1 MLYALLA
8 IAVLVLLVTWL
19 KLNPFIALLISSLTL
34 GAMVVA
40 TSGTLAMTEILEAF
54 QTGFGRTLAG
64 TGSIIVLGVVFG
76 KLLAESGG
84 AGVLAKQFIRTLGP
98 SRIGLCIILLAL
110 CVGMTTWF
118 AVGLLLI
125 LPIVI
130 TLAKETGKPFLL
142 LVLPLLSFLSVM
154 HGLMPP
160 HPGPVIAIKE
170 LNASMGM
177 VILWALVLG
186 IPVAAIAGP
195 FFARLAVRR
204 VDVATPEFTPS
215 VSAGQTLPTF
225 GLTIFTVL
233 LPVILLLSGTVVEVL
248 AKSQGAQEYFKQH
261 GLTPPELSLWG
272 KVGLFVGHPVI
283 ALLLSVLFAMWAFG
297 KRCGRSLGEL
307 LKFSEQSVS
316 GIGMT
321 LILVGAGGGFAL
333 VMRTAGVD
341 KQLAEL
347 AASAGLPLLVY
358 GWLVSAFI
366 RVATGSATVAI
377 TVASGFIA
385 PVLAA
390 HPGTSPE
397 LMVISI
403 GCGSLFLSH
412 LNDSGFWMVKECLGL
427 SVGQTLRTWTITET
441 LIGFSGLGMALL
453 AEQVLKFIG

>member
-1 MLYALLA
+1 MLFALLA
-8 IAVLVLLVTWL
+8 IAALVGLVTWL
-19 KLNPFIALLISSLTL
+19 KLNPFIALLISSLLL

-40 TSGTLAMTEILEAF
+40 TQLVLPGVVPLTMASVLDSF
-54 QTGFGRTLAG
+54 QSGFGRAMMNTG
-64 TGSIIVLGVVFG
+64 TIIVLGVVFG

-98 SRIGLCIILLAL
+98 DRIGLCIILLAL

-170 LNASMGM
+170 LNANMGM
-177 VILWALVLG
+177 VIIWALVLG

-195 FFARLAVRR
+195 FFAKIAVKR
-204 VDVATPEFTPS
+204 VEVATPDFTPS
-215 VSAGQTLPTF
+215 VSAQQVLPTF
-225 GLTIFTVL
+225 GLTLFTVL
-233 LPVILLLSGTVVEVL
+233 LPVMLLLAGTVVEL
-248 AKSQGAQEYFKQH
+248 LHAKE
-261 GLTPPELSLWG
+261 TLWG

-283 ALLLSVLFAMWAFG
+283 ALLSSVLFAMWAFG
-297 KRCGRSLGEL
+297 RRCGRTAGEL

-321 LILVGAGGGFAL
+321 LILVGAGGGFAF
-333 VMRTAGVD
+333 VMRDAGVA

-385 PVLAA
+385 PVMAA

-397 LMVISI
+397 LMVISV

-441 LIGFSGLGMALL
+441 LIGLSGLGMALL
-453 AEQVLKFIG
+453 AEQVLRLL

>member
-40 TSGTLAMTEILEAF
+40 TSGSLAMTEVLEAF

-177 VILWALVLG
+177 VIIWALVLG

-195 FFARLAVRR
+195 FFARLAVKR

-248 AKSQGAQEYFKQH
+248 AKSHGAQEYFKEN

-272 KVGLFVGHPVI
+272 KIFLFIGNPVI

-297 KRCGRSLGEL
+297 KRCGRSAGEL

-390 HPGTSPE
+390 HPGTSPSRTSTTAASGWSRNASASP
-397 LMVISI
+397 LARPSAP
-403 GCGSLFLSH
+403 GRSPRPSSDSRASAWRCSPSRSL
-412 LNDSGFWMVKECLGL
+412 N
-427 SVGQTLRTWTITET
+427 
-441 LIGFSGLGMALL
+441 
-453 AEQVLKFIG
+453 

>member
-1 MLYALLA
+1 M
-8 IAVLVLLVTWL
+8 
-19 KLNPFIALLISSLTL
+19 
-34 GAMVVA
+34 
-40 TSGTLAMTEILEAF
+40 
-54 QTGFGRTLAG
+54 
-64 TGSIIVLGVVFG
+64 
-76 KLLAESGG
+76 
-84 AGVLAKQFIRTLGP
+84 LAKQFIRTLGP
-98 SRIGLCIILLAL
+98 DRIGLCIILLAL

-170 LNASMGM
+170 LNANMGM
-177 VILWALVLG
+177 VIIWALVLG

-195 FFARLAVRR
+195 FFAKIAVKR
-204 VDVATPEFTPS
+204 VEVATPDFTPS
-215 VSAGQTLPTF
+215 VSAQQVLPTF
-225 GLTIFTVL
+225 GLTLFTVL
-233 LPVILLLSGTVVEVL
+233 LPVMLLLAGTVVEL
-248 AKSQGAQEYFKQH
+248 LHAKE
-261 GLTPPELSLWG
+261 TLWG

-283 ALLLSVLFAMWAFG
+283 ALLSSVLFAMWAFG
-297 KRCGRSLGEL
+297 RRCGRTAGEL

-321 LILVGAGGGFAL
+321 LILVGAGGGFAF
-333 VMRTAGVD
+333 VMRDAGVA

-385 PVLAA
+385 PVMAA
-390 HPGTSPE
+390 QPGTSPE
-397 LMVISI
+397 LMVISV

-412 LNDSGFWMVKECLGL
+412 LTDSGFWMVKECLGL

-441 LIGFSGLGMALL
+441 LIGLSGLGMALL
-453 AEQVLKFIG
+453 AEQVLRLL

>member
-1 MLYALLA
+1 
-8 IAVLVLLVTWL
+8 
-19 KLNPFIALLISSLTL
+19 
-34 GAMVVA
+34 
-40 TSGTLAMTEILEAF
+40 
-54 QTGFGRTLAG
+54 
-64 TGSIIVLGVVFG
+64 
-76 KLLAESGG
+76 
-84 AGVLAKQFIRTLGP
+84 
-98 SRIGLCIILLAL
+98 
-110 CVGMTTWF
+110 
-118 AVGLLLI
+118 
-125 LPIVI
+125 
-130 TLAKETGKPFLL
+130 
-142 LVLPLLSFLSVM
+142 
-154 HGLMPP
+154 
-160 HPGPVIAIKE
+160 
-170 LNASMGM
+170 
-177 VILWALVLG
+177 LG

-195 FFARLAVRR
+195 FFAKLAVKR
-204 VDVATPEFTPS
+204 VEVATPEFTPS
-215 VSAGQTLPTF
+215 VTAGQVLPTF

-233 LPVILLLSGTVVEVL
+233 LPVMLLLAGTVVEL
-248 AKSQGAQEYFKQH
+248 LHAKE
-261 GLTPPELSLWG
+261 TLWG

-283 ALLLSVLFAMWAFG
+283 ALLSSVLFAMWAFG
-297 KRCGRSLGEL
+297 KRCGRSAGEL

-453 AEQVLKFIG
+453 AEQVLKLFG